1 LSVPKR
7 PPPLKARRPTSRLDM
22 INIFLTALILGLC
35 LPGGVRADEVIIGGF
50 SRLDPSRGL
59 PDPWEQMVFPKIS
72 RHTAYQLIRDGR
84 KTVVQAVSAAAA
96 SGLMNTYHAPAER
109 HPWISWQWKI
119 AHVLES
125 GDVATK
131 KGDDYAARIYV
142 AFKYSPA
149 GMSWLQKMQ
158 YHAARLVAG
167 DKLPG
172 SAINYIWANKAPV
185 GTIVANPYTDQT
197 RMIVVQSGNASAG
210 RWIAEKRN
218 LVRDYQAAFGKKPPP
233 IMGIAI
239 MTDTDNTG
247 ESTTAWYGDI
257 ILSDTDHRAPIQKW
271 TGTN

>member
-1 LSVPKR
+1 MKIIVMIALMLS
-7 PPPLKARRPTSRLDM
+7 
-22 INIFLTALILGLC
+22 LGLPC
-35 LPGGVRADEVIIGGF
+35 RAPADEVVVGGF

-59 PDPWEQMVFPKIS
+59 SGPWETMVFPKIS
-72 RHTAYQLIRDGR
+72 RHTTYQLILDNGH
-84 KTVVQAVSAAAA
+84 TVVQAVSVASA
-96 SGLMNTYHAPAER
+96 SGLMNAYHAPVQR
-109 HPWISWQWKI
+109 HPWITWRWKI
-119 AHVLES
+119 DHVLEK
-125 GDVATK
+125 GDVASK
-131 KGDDYAARIYV
+131 AGDDYPARIYV
-142 AFKYSPA
+142 AFEYSPK
-149 GMSWLQKMQ
+149 GKSWGQRMR

-197 RMIVVQSGNASAG
+197 KMIVLQSGNASAG

-218 LVRDYQAAFGKKPPP
+218 LVQDYQAAFGQKPPP

-257 ILSDTDHRAPIQKW
+257 LLSDDERRAPVQK
-271 TGTN
+271 NN